1 MVLNKFR
8 KKKLIQFSLLLVG
21 IFLILLIYFSNTIKE
36 SVISQDIKSKDNV
49 ENNLEGITIFENL
62 EYRGEDQSG
71 NNFVIFSDYSDFE
84 ENLPEI
90 IRMRGILCYFY
101 FKDGTILE
109 VRSKKGVY
117 NNVSLDISFSK
128 NVSMFYMDNS
138 LFSDKADYKN
148 EENRLYVEGNVR
160 SEGPKGNF
168 TSDKL
173 NFDFTDK
180 TVKVSMHQENERVNV
195 KTNLK

>member
-62 EYRGEDQSG
+62 EYRGEDKSG
-71 NNFVIFSDYSDFE
+71 NKFVIFSDYSDFE

-148 EENRLYVEGNVR
+148 EENRLHVEGNVR

>member
-62 EYRGEDQSG
+62 EHRGEDKSG
-71 NNFVIFSDYSDFE
+71 NKFVIFSDYSDFE

>member
-49 ENNLEGITIFENL
+49 ENNLEGITIFENI
-62 EYRGEDQSG
+62 EYRGEDKSG
-71 NNFVIFSDYSDFE
+71 NKFVIFSDYSDFE

-117 NNVSLDISFSK
+117 NNVSLDIGFSK

-148 EENRLYVEGNVR
+148 EEKRLYVEGNVR

>member
-62 EYRGEDQSG
+62 EYRGEDKSG
-71 NNFVIFSDYSDFE
+71 NKFVIFSDYSDFE
-84 ENLPEI
+84 ETLPEI

-180 TVKVSMHQENERVNV
+180 TVKVSMHQENERVKV

>member
-62 EYRGEDQSG
+62 EYRGEDKSG
-71 NNFVIFSDYSDFE
+71 NKFVIFSDYSDFE

-195 KTNLK
+195 KTDLK

>member
-36 SVISQDIKSKDNV
+36 SVTSQDIKSKDNV

-62 EYRGEDQSG
+62 EYRGEDKSG
-71 NNFVIFSDYSDFE
+71 NKFVIFSDYSDFE

>member
-62 EYRGEDQSG
+62 EYRGEDKSG
-71 NNFVIFSDYSDFE
+71 NKFVIFSDYSDFE

-180 TVKVSMHQENERVNV
+180 TVKVSMHQENERVKV

>member
-36 SVISQDIKSKDNV
+36 SVTSQDIKSKDNV

-62 EYRGEDQSG
+62 EYRGEDKSG
-71 NNFVIFSDYSDFE
+71 NKFVIFSDYSDFE

-101 FKDGTILE
+101 FKDGTTLE

-117 NNVSLDISFSK
+117 NNVTLDISFSK

-160 SEGPKGNF
+160 SESPKGNF

>member
-1 MVLNKFR
+1 
-8 KKKLIQFSLLLVG
+8 
-21 IFLILLIYFSNTIKE
+21 
-36 SVISQDIKSKDNV
+36 
-49 ENNLEGITIFENL
+49 
-62 EYRGEDQSG
+62 
-71 NNFVIFSDYSDFE
+71 
-84 ENLPEI
+84 
-90 IRMRGILCYFY
+90 MRGILCYFY

-173 NFDFTDK
+173 NFDLQT
-180 TVKVSMHQENERVNV
+180 R
-195 KTNLK
+195 L

>member
-62 EYRGEDQSG
+62 EYRGEDKSG
-71 NNFVIFSDYSDFE
+71 NKFVIFSDYSDFE